1 MLSKSIFVRKTD
13 VRKAPT
19 VLSKS
24 DIAALSEPIK
34 RERKPLDILME
45 QNQTRLSHLVP
56 VRMGRMLESPFAYYR
71 GTAGVM
77 AADLATVPNS
87 SVHMLICG
95 DAHISNFGFYASPE
109 RKLLFDLNDFDE
121 SGYGPWE
128 WDLKRLMASV
138 YLAALDNK
146 ESEET
151 AFEITRKTSKYYRET
166 LLEMLELDTLERF
179 YYSVDADNILP
190 TLTHGKMRKQF
201 EKITN
206 KARTRNSAQA
216 LAKFAVREENG
227 SHRIVD
233 QPPLT
238 MHSDALS
245 KDVQE
250 TLWGKYINSASSE
263 IRYLLQSFDV
273 VDQVLRVV
281 GVGSVG
287 TRCYISLLEDV
298 NRAPLFLQIKEA
310 QTSVLYQY
318 GKMGSQA
325 HIPGGNE
332 IRGNGYR
339 VVASQKVLQAQSDMF
354 LGWVDRIPGH
364 DGLPRDYYV
373 RQFRD
378 MKGSINLAALDANSL
393 KGTAKLCASL
403 LARAHAQ
410 SHRIGDI
417 AIFAEGGKPLD
428 IALAQWSKGY
438 AQQCMKDFEN
448 LKYVAEKGVVPVQYG
463 L

>member
-1 MLSKSIFVRKTD
+1 MLS
-13 VRKAPT
+13 A
-19 VLSKS
+19 S
-24 DIAALSEPIK
+24 DIAALSEPVK
-34 RERKPLDILME
+34 REREPLDILLE
-45 QNQTRLSHLVP
+45 QNESRLQELVP
-56 VRMGRMLESPFAYYR
+56 VRTGRMLESPFAYYR

-77 AADLATVPNS
+77 AADLSTVPNS
-87 SVHMLICG
+87 NVHLLICG

-121 SGYGPWE
+121 AGYGPWE

-146 ESEET
+146 ESRET
-151 AFEITRKTSKYYRET
+151 AFEITRKTSRYYRET
-166 LLEMLELDTLERF
+166 LLRLLEMDTLERF
-179 YYSVDADNILP
+179 YFSVDSDKILP
-190 TLTHGKMRKQF
+190 NLAGTMRKQF
-201 EKITN
+201 EKVTS

-216 LAKFAVREENG
+216 LEKFAVTDEDGRT
-227 SHRIVD
+227 RIVD

-238 MHSDALS
+238 MHSSSLPEEIQS
-245 KDVQE
+245 VVWE
-250 TLWGKYINSASSE
+250 KYIDSASSE
-263 IRYLLQSFDV
+263 IRYLLQSFEV
-273 VDQVLRVV
+273 VDHVLRVV

-287 TRCYISLLEDV
+287 TRCFISLLEDV

-310 QTSVLYQY
+310 QTSVLYSY
-318 GKMGSQA
+318 GKMGEKA
-325 HIPGGNE
+325 HIPGGRE
-332 IRGNGYR
+332 IRGHGYR

-354 LGWVDRIPGH
+354 LGWVDRIPGK
-364 DGLPRDYYV
+364 DGQLHDYYV

-378 MKGSINLAALDANSL
+378 MKGSINLAALDADGL
-393 KGTAKLCASL
+393 KETAKLCASL

-428 IALAQWSKGY
+428 AALANWSKGY
-438 AQQCMKDFEN
+438 AEQCIRDFYA
-448 LKYVAEKGVVPVQYG
+448 LRAAADAGRIPVRYG

>member
-1 MLSKSIFVRKTD
+1 M
-13 VRKAPT
+13 
-19 VLSKS
+19 LSKS
-24 DIAALSEPIK
+24 DIVALSEPIK
-34 RERKPLDILME
+34 REREPLEILME
-45 QNQTRLSHLVP
+45 QNQTRLPHLVP

-77 AADLATVPNS
+77 AADLSTVPTS
-87 SVHMLICG
+87 HVSMLICG
-95 DAHISNFGFYASPE
+95 DAHISNFGFFASPE

-121 SGYGPWE
+121 AGYGPWE

-138 YLAALDNK
+138 YLAALDNH
-146 ESEET
+146 ESEST
-151 AFEITRKTSKYYRET
+151 AYEITRKTSKYYRET
-166 LLEMLELDTLERF
+166 LLRMLDMSTLDRF
-179 YYSVDADNILP
+179 YYSVNADSIVEAMDQ
-190 TLTHGKMRKQF
+190 GKARKQF
-201 EKITN
+201 EKITS

-238 MHSDALS
+238 MHSDALP
-245 KDVQE
+245 DELREQ
-250 TLWGKYINSASSE
+250 LWAKYTNSASSE
-263 IRYLLQSFDV
+263 IRYLLQSFTEI
-273 VDQVLRVV
+273 DQVLRVV

-287 TRCYISLLEDV
+287 TRCYISLLEDM

-310 QTSVLYQY
+310 QTSVLYSY
-318 GKMGSQA
+318 GQQGAQA
-325 HIPGGNE
+325 HIPGGRE

-354 LGWVDRIPGH
+354 LGWVDRVPGH

-378 MKGSINLAALDANSL
+378 MKGSINLAALDADGL
-393 KGTAKLCASL
+393 KTTAKLCASL

-417 AIFAEGGKPLD
+417 AIFVESGKPLD
-428 IALAQWSKGY
+428 IAFANWSQTY
-438 AQQCMKDFEN
+438 AKQCTADYEN
-448 LKYVAEKGVVPVQYG
+448 LKYAADKGIIPVQCG